1 MSAHSVSNRTALP
14 VKRHRAAVTL
24 LAGRVLHTPRTSGLA
39 KYHRPVQKPVDF
51 LARVVA
57 TAFGSGYSPVAPG
70 TAGSAVGLL
79 LFWPMA
85 ALPWAWL
92 LGASAV
98 LFVVGSLAAGRVARR
113 VGLKDPGI
121 VVVDEVVGQWVTL
134 SALPFTPVTAALGF
148 LLFRAMDI
156 AKPWPARDLERVPGG
171 WGIMADDVAAGV
183 YAHLLLRVLLAVW
196 PVG

>member
-1 MSAHSVSNRTALP
+1 VGWPWQYDPQMQ
-14 VKRHRAAVTL
+14 
-24 LAGRVLHTPRTSGLA
+24 RVI
-39 KYHRPVQKPVDF
+39 DF

-57 TAFGSGYSPVAPG
+57 TAFGSGYAPFAPG

-85 ALPWAWL
+85 ALPWPWQA
-92 LGASAV
+92 AAAAV
-98 LFVVGSLAAGRVARR
+98 LFLVGSLAAGRVARR

-134 SALPFTPVTAALGF
+134 AALPFTPVTAAVGF
-148 LLFRAMDI
+148 LLFRVMDVV
-156 AKPWPARDLERVPGG
+156 KPWPARDLERVPGG
-171 WGIMADDVAAGV
+171 WGIMADDVAAGI
-183 YAHLLLRVLLAVW
+183 YAHLVLRVGLLVW

>member
-1 MSAHSVSNRTALP
+1 MR
-14 VKRHRAAVTL
+14 RA
-24 LAGRVLHTPRTSGLA
+24 
-39 KYHRPVQKPVDF
+39 VDF
-51 LARVVA
+51 LARAVA
-57 TAFGSGYSPVAPG
+57 TAFGSGYSPFAPG

-85 ALPWAWL
+85 AWPWPWQVAAAVTL
-92 LGASAV
+92 FLVGAP
-98 LFVVGSLAAGRVARR
+98 AAGRVARHA
-113 VGLKDPGI
+113 GLKDPGI

-134 SALPFTPVTAALGF
+134 AALPFTPVTAGLGF

-156 AKPWPARDLERVPGG
+156 VKPWPARDLERVRGG

-183 YAHLLLRVLLAVW
+183 WAHLVLRAGLALW

>member
-1 MSAHSVSNRTALP
+1 MR
-14 VKRHRAAVTL
+14 
-24 LAGRVLHTPRTSGLA
+24 RV
-39 KYHRPVQKPVDF
+39 VDS

-57 TAFGSGYSPVAPG
+57 TAFGSGYSPFAPG

-85 ALPWAWL
+85 AWPWPWQA
-92 LGASAV
+92 AAAAA
-98 LFVVGSLAAGRVARR
+98 LFLVGSLAAGRVARH

-134 SALPFTPVTAALGF
+134 AALPFTPVTAGLGF

-156 AKPWPARDLERVPGG
+156 VKPWPARDLERVPGG

-183 YAHLLLRVLLAVW
+183 YAHLALRVFLLVW